1 MNVKSKFT
9 NSKKTSSKK
18 IINID
23 KSISNTQNPQTIIIQ
38 EPLNKITNKNSTVSY
53 PIANI
58 LNTSFKNIND
68 TVKNIAVCIYRINT
82 NKNNYFTNYP
92 YLEYLLFKYPPNE
105 KQRDS
110 KNKCV
115 FPFVKNIK
123 GKTILSQ
130 ANELTSKLTNQKIT
144 PEGFLERNNN
154 IYVFYKISDKKY
166 KNTSIKYLDSNVELW
181 WTLIDEICN
190 HRKIITYDIHKS
202 VYQLFYTN
210 PILIFIR
217 DKNGD
222 QLDIPIVAYS
232 GGYKNALP
240 SIVLS
245 IDTLQDSYYHKIF
258 GSFNYSIRQGGW
270 SEKFEKIELNNK
282 TIADTKGKY
291 TQGGIV
297 RFALFTINN
306 DSLIN
311 TGKNIAEF
319 KKHTNEWKNNFDSFT
334 VGTIKQNKKYFSH
347 LPHYQIKS
355 FLQKTPLSMHLLD
368 MKTLKKWNPF
378 SKEYRIE

>member
-1 MNVKSKFT
+1 MNVKSKYT
-9 NSKKTSSKK
+9 TKK
-18 IINID
+18 IKSEKNKIKID
-23 KSISNTQNPQTIIIQ
+23 KTISNTQQPQTIIIQ
-38 EPLNKITNKNSTVSY
+38 KPLVKVVNKKYTISY
-53 PIANI
+53 PIKNI
-58 LNTSFKNIND
+58 LNNEFNKIHDNIKNI
-68 TVKNIAVCIYRINT
+68 VVCIYRTNT
-82 NKNNYFTNYP
+82 SINNYFTNYP
-92 YLEYLLFKYPPNE
+92 YLEYLLFKYSSEE
-105 KQRDS
+105 KQKHLR
-110 KNKCV
+110 NMCV
-115 FPFVKNIK
+115 FPFTKYNK
-123 GKTILSQ
+123 DKSFLSQ
-130 ANELTSKLTNQKIT
+130 ANNLANKIT
-144 PEGFLERNNN
+144 NKNLKTQGFLERNNN
-154 IYVFYKISDKKY
+154 IYVFYEISDKNY
-166 KNTSIKYLDSNVELW
+166 KNITIKYLDSKVELW

-190 HRKIITYDIHKS
+190 HKKILNFPIHKS

-210 PILIFIR
+210 PVLIFIR

-222 QLDIPIVAYS
+222 QLDIPIVAYC
-232 GGYKNALP
+232 GGYKNSLP

-245 IDTLQDSYYHKIF
+245 IDTLQDSYYHKVF

-282 TIADTKGKY
+282 TIADSKGKY

-311 TGKNIAEF
+311 TGKNIQDF

-334 VGTIKQNKKYFSH
+334 IGTIKQNKTYFST

-355 FLQKTPLSMHLLD
+355 FMQKTPLSMHLLD
-368 MKTLKKWNPF
+368 MKTLKKWDPF